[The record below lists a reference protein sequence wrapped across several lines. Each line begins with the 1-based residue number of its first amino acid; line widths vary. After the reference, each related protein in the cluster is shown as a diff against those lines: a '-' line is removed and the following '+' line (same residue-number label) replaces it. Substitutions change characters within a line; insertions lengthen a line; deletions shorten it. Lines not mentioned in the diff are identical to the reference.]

1 MAEIS
6 SAGLNNYVAKQATQQ
21 SQSNINIGDGDR
33 KRRSNTA
40 TDKMST
46 GVIVQISK
54 EARDLI
60 KATLDE
66 SELELMLSKRHSQNN
81 LQFSIMSAKFR
92 QNDSLDNITPPN
104 PDLYQNFSE
113 PGFEKDMMA
122 A

>member
-33 KRRSNTA
+33 KRRNNTA
-40 TDKMST
+40 TDKICT

-60 KATLDE
+60 KATLDD
-66 SELELMLSKRHSQNN
+66 SELELMLSKRNSQNN
-81 LQFSIMSAKFR
+81 LQSLIMSAKFR
-92 QNDSLDNITPPN
+92 QNDNLDNIIPQN
-104 PDLYQNFSE
+104 PDLYQNSSE
-113 PGFEKDMMA
+113 PRFEKDIMA

>member
-6 SAGLNNYVAKQATQQ
+6 SAALNNYVAKQASQQ
-21 SQSNINIGDGDR
+21 SQSNINVGDGDR

-40 TDKMST
+40 IDKTSNA
-46 GVIVQISK
+46 VIVQISK

-81 LQFSIMSAKFR
+81 LQSSIMSAKFR
-92 QNDSLDNITPPN
+92 QNDSSDNITPQN
-104 PDLYQNFSE
+104 LDLYPNFSE
-113 PGFEKDMMA
+113 PGFEKDIIA

>member
-33 KRRSNTA
+33 KRRNNTA
-40 TDKMST
+40 TDKIST

-60 KATLDE
+60 KATLDK
-66 SELELMLSKRHSQNN
+66 SELELMLSKRNPQNN
-81 LQFSIMSAKFR
+81 LQYSIMSAKFR
-92 QNDSLDNITPPN
+92 QNDGLDNITPQN
-104 PDLYQNFSE
+104 PELFQNFSE
-113 PGFEKDMMA
+113 PGFEKDVMA

>member
-6 SAGLNNYVAKQATQQ
+6 SAALNNYVAKQASQQ
-21 SQSNINIGDGDR
+21 SQSNINVGDGDR

-40 TDKMST
+40 IDKTSNA
-46 GVIVQISK
+46 VIVQISK

-60 KATLDE
+60 KAALDE

-81 LQFSIMSAKFR
+81 LQSSIMSAKFR
-92 QNDSLDNITPPN
+92 QNDSSDNITPQN
-104 PDLYQNFSE
+104 LDLYPNFSE
-113 PGFEKDMMA
+113 PGFEKDIMA

>member
-21 SQSNINIGDGDR
+21 PQSNINIGDGDR

-40 TDKMST
+40 TEKMST
-46 GVIVQISK
+46 AVIVQISK

-60 KATLDE
+60 KATFDD
-66 SELELMLSKRHSQNN
+66 SELELMLSKRNSQNN
-81 LQFSIMSAKFR
+81 LQSLIMSAKFR
-92 QNDSLDNITPPN
+92 QNDNLDNIIPQN
-104 PDLYQNFSE
+104 PDLYQNSSE
-113 PGFEKDMMA
+113 PRFEKDVMA

>member
-46 GVIVQISK
+46 AVIVQISK

-81 LQFSIMSAKFR
+81 LQSSIMSAKFQ
-92 QNDSLDNITPPN
+92 QNDSLDNVTPQN
-104 PDLYQNFSE
+104 PDLYHNFSE
-113 PGFEKDMMA
+113 PGFEKDIMA